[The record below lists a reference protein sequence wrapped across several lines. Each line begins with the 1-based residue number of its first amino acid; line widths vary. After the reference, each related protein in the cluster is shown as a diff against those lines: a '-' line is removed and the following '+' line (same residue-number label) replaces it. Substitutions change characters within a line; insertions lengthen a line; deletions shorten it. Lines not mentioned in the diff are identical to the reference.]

1 MIPDDVVRAAVTAAN
16 ERWRVRRSDAAK
28 RAAETRRH
36 RREKT
41 VYDIVRRIRAGQDLR
56 NSHCRI
62 CSRVLSDSESIARG
76 LGSEC
81 WQDVMA
87 KLSLSLKL

>member
-1 MIPDDVVRAAVTAAN
+1 MRAAVTAAN

-41 VYDIVRRIRAGQDLR
+41 VYDIVRRIRAGHLR

>member
-1 MIPDDVVRAAVTAAN
+1 MRAAVTAAN

-41 VYDIVRRIRAGQDLR
+41 VYDIVRRIRAGHLR

-76 LGSEC
+76 LG
-81 WQDVMA
+81 
-87 KLSLSLKL
+87 